1 MKLLL
6 LTILLFLT
14 TLAQADSGSFPRSTV
29 YTSVYPPY
37 STSSNA
43 TTICNEG
50 IAYLNDVSDPWNPE
64 YTLSGITSSHCN
76 YSAIYTTSGYP
87 NHTFTGNFT
96 YSTGYSSC
104 PSGTTQNGTNCD
116 WSCSGSQ
123 VWNTSTNSCQSTLTC
138 TPPLILNE
146 AGTACVT
153 DCSSQNGKLTGS
165 LFSPSDSSTYCYN
178 GCTVQVNNSVC
189 VSSGCA
195 IDGKYTNTSCS
206 TETATTP
213 ETPESKCLAKGMS
226 YGTINNQV
234 VCVESGT
241 AGTPPLKS
249 KDTNVSN
256 TTTNDGSGDVETTKE
271 VSREYDPLT
280 GKVTTTTT
288 TTTPSGTTTETK
300 QEDKK
305 GFCEENPDVTICKGG
320 SFSGSCANSFSCDGD
335 AVQCATALHLH
346 RARCKDSQD
355 LQSEFATQIQEG
367 MDIMNGENSTEANAI
382 KNRDSSVTTTIDLEN
397 EISESGD
404 ITFSAECFDDLTITV
419 LGQNI
424 VIPISSMCQ
433 YLEMMGY
440 ILLALA
446 YLSALR
452 IVGIF

>member
-1 MKLLL
+1 MKI
-6 LTILLFLT
+6 ILFIILNFLSFHAFSGT
-14 TLAQADSGSFPRSTV
+14 HIAQYTWTNSYSVNASAQDGCSSYNST
-29 YTSVYPPY
+29 
-37 STSSNA
+37 
-43 TTICNEG
+43 
-50 IAYLNDVSDPWNPE
+50 NPE
-64 YTLSGITSSHCN
+64 YAPYILGTKLAENAYKCF
-76 YSAIYTTSGYP
+76 TSGGFDIGLTTTKLIRCSSTDSWVSAP
-87 NHTFTGNFT
+87 NTVGDVECSN
-96 YSTGYSSC
+96 SC
-104 PSGTTQNGTNCD
+104 TISET
-116 WSCSGSQ
+116 WSY
-123 VWNTSTNSCQSTLTC
+123 TTNSCQTALTC
-138 TPPLILNE
+138 VPPQIINE
-146 AGTACVT
+146 TGTACVT
-153 DCSSQNGKLTGS
+153 DCSTQNGKLTGS
-165 LFSPSDSSTYCYN
+165 LFSASDSPTYCYN

-189 VSSGCA
+189 VTSGCA

-226 YGTINNQV
+226 YGTINDQV

-241 AGTPPLKS
+241 AGTPPIKS
-249 KDTNVSN
+249 KDNNVSN

-404 ITFSAECFDDLTITV
+404 IAFSAECFDDLTITV
-419 LGQNI
+419 LGNNL
-424 VIPISSMCQ
+424 VIPISSICQ